1 MDPTYEIYDTRVIY
15 DTNTL
20 YVSWSKSQSIPT
32 CLLDKS
38 PIYTL
43 WYFNI
48 AMQNCPFIDDFPF
61 KTFKTTIYKGFSL
74 AILDNQ
80 MFMKIR
86 FIAIAMVLSDS
97 ENQMVLR

>member
-1 MDPTYEIYDTRVIY
+1 
-15 DTNTL
+15 
-20 YVSWSKSQSIPT
+20 
-32 CLLDKS
+32 
-38 PIYTL
+38 
-43 WYFNI
+43 
-48 AMQNCPFIDDFPF
+48 MQNCPFIDDFPF
-61 KTFKTTIYKGFSL
+61 NTFKTTIYKGFSL